1 MNTIKLNIL
10 PGASVDVVEYNNKNM
25 AIVEKKDYDY
35 IPLIFKKGNIFFLKN
50 GLNYIKVG
58 KENVLDNYK
67 GRYIFQPINDK
78 NTSFENSSTVKKKKR
93 DIKENLG
100 E

>member
-35 IPLIFKKGNIFFLKN
+35 IPLIFKKGNIFF
-50 GLNYIKVG
+50 
-58 KENVLDNYK
+58 
-67 GRYIFQPINDK
+67 
-78 NTSFENSSTVKKKKR
+78 
-93 DIKENLG
+93 
-100 E
+100 